1 MGSRHG
7 VSGHIGLNER
17 FMLNA
22 VIAFSLKNR
31 GFVLIAAIAVLVYGG
46 YSLSEM
52 PVDVFPD
59 LNRPTVTV
67 MTEAPGLAPEE
78 VEVLVTR
85 PIEYLLNGAT
95 GVQRVR
101 SASGIGLSI
110 VWVEFDWGTDIYRDR
125 QIVAEKMQI
134 ARARLPGDVNPV
146 MAPISSIMG
155 EIMLLGLRST
165 KPPADAAAT
174 ADLNMELRTLG
185 EFTVRNRLLAV
196 EGVSQVTVMGGTL
209 KQYQIITSPA
219 RLAAQNITLDQLTAA
234 AEKANVLA
242 GGGIMV
248 RSPKES
254 LIRISGQSLT
264 LEDLESTP
272 VVWRSQRAVLLKEVA
287 DVRFGGPVKRGDGS
301 VLVREGDRIEGGSAV
316 ILAVQK
322 QPHADTLKLDRQIE
336 AVLVELQ
343 RDLPDGIVI
352 EQRIFKQADFIKA
365 AVENVVEAIRDG
377 AVWVVVILFIF
388 MWNFRTSISSL
399 TAMPI
404 SILLTVLIFRW
415 FGISINTMTL
425 GGIAVAIGD
434 LVDDS
439 IVDIENIYRRLKE
452 SKFRFSNDDLRFE
465 NDEGKVTIATSHL
478 IENRKSQF
486 QNPALQVIYDA
497 SCEVR
502 NSIVYATLIVVL
514 VVFPLFS
521 MAGLEGRMFAP
532 LGVAYVTSL
541 LASLV
546 VSLTI
551 TPVLA
556 SYLLPKAR
564 FLEEKRDPFV
574 LRVLKSATAVLL
586 RWTLCHANL
595 VLGGTVVMVSVAML
609 ALFWMGGEFLPPF
622 NEGTFTISFQTE
634 PGTSLD
640 ESQRLASRAEMMMM
654 EIPEVFS
661 ISRRTGRAE
670 LDEHAEGVNS
680 SEIDV
685 RVQQYRHP
693 KSGWGAAALRVIPIA
708 HLWGFE
714 TTGRPREEVLADIRD
729 RITSIPGI
737 KANIGQPIS
746 HRLDHIMSGVRAQIA
761 VKVFGNDLRELRTAS
776 QDVYTAMSQV
786 PGVVDLQLEPQ
797 VEVSQVRL
805 QVRREDA
812 ARYGLAPGD
821 VSALLETAY
830 KGRVVS
836 QVLDDDRYFGLVV
849 WYDEASR
856 NDPDVIQQTILDTP
870 SGRKVSLGEVADV
883 LDTTGPNTLNR
894 EHVQRRIVVFCNVEG
909 RDLASVVRQ
918 IKQLAKPIEERLLTL
933 PGNYH
938 IEYGGQFEAQ
948 QQANFRLLV
957 LGSVSVIGVFLLL
970 TKCLG
975 SWRAA
980 LQVLANIPLAALG
993 SIVTLLIVNQPT
1005 AEALHAAE
1013 WWQWPQVWISA
1024 TSLSVAHWVGFI
1036 TLIGIVS
1043 RNGIMMISHYIHLME
1058 HEGEVFGEEMIIR
1071 GSLERLSPVM
1081 MTAATSFIGL
1091 LPLLFG
1097 AGQTGKEIL
1106 YPLALVVFGG
1116 MLTSTLLDQVVTPA
1130 LFFKFGRKVHRAQN
1144 ELASAKNSWQK

>member
-1 MGSRHG
+1 
-7 VSGHIGLNER
+7 
-17 FMLNA
+17 MLNA
-22 VIAFSLKNR
+22 IIAFSLKNR
-31 GFVLIAAIAVLVYGG
+31 GFVLIAAIVVLIYGSYTLG
-46 YSLSEM
+46 EM

-67 MTEAPGLAPEE
+67 MTESPGLAPEE

-134 ARARLPGDVNPV
+134 ARERLPGDVNPV

-165 KPPADAAAT
+165 KPPADEAAA
-174 ADLNMELRTLG
+174 AELDMELRTLG

-264 LEDLESTP
+264 LADIENTP
-272 VVWRSQRAVLLKEVA
+272 VLWRSQRAVLLKEVA

-301 VLVREGDRIEGGSAV
+301 VLVREGDKIEGGSAV

-322 QPHADTLKLDRQIE
+322 QPNADTLKLDRQIGT
-336 AVLVELQ
+336 VLEELQ
-343 RDLPDGIVI
+343 RDLPEGIVI
-352 EQRIFKQADFIKA
+352 EDRIFKQADFIEA

-377 AVWVVVILFIF
+377 AIWVVVVLFIF

-465 NDEGKVTIATSHL
+465 NGEGKVTIATPHL
-478 IENRKSQF
+478 IENPKSQF

-532 LGVAYVTSL
+532 LGVAYMTSL

-564 FLEEKRDPFV
+564 FLDEKGDPFV
-574 LRVLKSATAVLL
+574 LRVLKSATSVML
-586 RWTLCHANL
+586 RWTLRHANL
-595 VLGGTVVMVSVAML
+595 VLGGTVAMVGVAML

-640 ESQRLASRAEMMMM
+640 ESQRLAQRAEMLLL
-654 EIPEVFS
+654 EIPEVLA

-685 RVQQYRHP
+685 RVQDYRRP
-693 KSGWGAAALRVIPIA
+693 KSGWGARILRLIPIA

-714 TTGRPREEVLADIRD
+714 TTGRPREQVLAEIRE
-729 RITSIPGI
+729 RITSIPSI

-761 VKVFGNDLRELRTAS
+761 VKVFGNDLRELRNAS

-821 VSALLETAY
+821 VAELLETAY

-909 RDLASVVRQ
+909 RDLASVVGQ
-918 IKQLAKPIEERLLTL
+918 IKNLAKPIEDRLRTL

-975 SWRAA
+975 SWQAA

-993 SIVTLLIVNQPT
+993 SVVTLLIVNQPT
-1005 AEALHAAE
+1005 AEALQSAE

-1116 MLTSTLLDQVVTPA
+1116 MLTSTVLDQVVTPA
-1130 LFFKFGRKVHRAQN
+1130 LFFKFGGKVTLAQKQRWN
-1144 ELASAKNSWQK
+1144 FRHTLGSAQE

>member
-1 MGSRHG
+1 
-7 VSGHIGLNER
+7 
-17 FMLNA
+17 MLNA